1 MYILGLLVCA
11 HACARRNPPVS
22 HLTLHLS
29 PGRARVAPVS
39 QPDVAI
45 TRPTPSFDTERN
57 HQMARK
63 TRPVHCWGIVKR
75 DFVEIRGFGDCRVL
89 SNPKRLSEDFDII
102 QFWVKTPCCQ
112 LYHVSLPEDSYLNV
126 VEFIADDDEEFTE
139 EIERVM
145 VCELHKGDKF
155 YFGRKLVTYLGRTGI
170 GRHGVKSMTGREF
183 NNMKLSSF
191 MVVKRVRKVR
201 VIKTKPLSF
210 TEFALSSY
218 EKALER
224 LADAISRLQLDPARV
239 EVQKPVKKAENT
251 RIITASDV
259 PSPAPVAPKS
269 EACACK
275 CDEDCDRSYCVEPA
289 EPRITVK
296 ETNFS
301 DIGRGK
307 AFGVESDNTRT
318 SHYDDPVLTCSDVI
332 AVLEEVRLHEG
343 DLPVSIMN
351 PENGCRRV
359 NVSGSMLENLYPG
372 DETYWG
378 SRTWN
383 TQVRPGNPAKTEFI
397 VSLW

>member
-1 MYILGLLVCA
+1 
-11 HACARRNPPVS
+11 
-22 HLTLHLS
+22 
-29 PGRARVAPVS
+29 
-39 QPDVAI
+39 
-45 TRPTPSFDTERN
+45 
-57 HQMARK
+57 MARK

-75 DFVEIRGFGDCRVL
+75 DFIEIKGFGDCRVL
-89 SNPKRLSEDFDII
+89 SNPKRLSENFDII

-126 VEFIADDDEEFTE
+126 VEFIDDDDEEFTE

-145 VCELHKGDKF
+145 VCELRKGNKF

-218 EKALER
+218 EKALGR
-224 LADAISRLQLDPARV
+224 LAEAVSRLQLDPARV
-239 EVQKPVKKAENT
+239 EVQKPVKRAENAQ
-251 RIITASDV
+251 IITAKDV
-259 PSPAPVAPKS
+259 PSPTPVAPKN
-269 EACACK
+269 ETRACK
-275 CDEDCDRSYCVEPA
+275 CDGGCDRSYCVEPA

-296 ETNFS
+296 EMDLS
-301 DIGRGK
+301 GIERGE
-307 AFGVESDNTRT
+307 AFGVEPDNIQTGR
-318 SHYDDPVLTCSDVI
+318 YDDHVLTCSDVI
-332 AVLEEVRLHEG
+332 AELEEVRLREG

-351 PENGCRRV
+351 PENGFKRV
-359 NVSGSMLENLYPG
+359 NVSGTMVEDLYSG

-378 SRTWN
+378 SRTWD
-383 TQVRPGNPAKTEFI
+383 THPGSPDNAESETV